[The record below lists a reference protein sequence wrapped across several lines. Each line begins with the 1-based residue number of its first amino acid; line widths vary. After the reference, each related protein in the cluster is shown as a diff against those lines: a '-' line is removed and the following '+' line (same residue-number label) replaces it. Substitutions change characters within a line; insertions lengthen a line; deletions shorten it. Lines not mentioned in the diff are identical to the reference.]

1 MSRSIVA
8 VLIAGFL
15 GILLAAGAAAG
26 EKDGE
31 KGYLGVLLGPSTD
44 GKGAV
49 VQKVF
54 PDTAAQK
61 AGIQVGDRILRAG
74 GEDVAGPDHV
84 GRKVGGM
91 KAGDALAIA
100 VERGAETLDLNV
112 TLAPAPEALVPEAPA
127 VEPSPPMP
135 RPAPRGRADAAEG
148 SGRAFL
154 GIGFAPVHPEVAA
167 HLGLGED
174 AGVAVGDVLA
184 DSAAARAGLERGDL
198 ILAIDGKEI
207 RGPEGLLASLAERK
221 PGEALR
227 MDVVQ
232 RGVQKSLDVTLGE
245 RPASLPPQALRPA
258 FPHGPDGFPWGPTR
272 GRSGRVIIQG
282 PDGMRK
288 LFQLPDRADGALD
301 VDRFLKDFESEL
313 PDLWRLGQRDE
324 MVKRFKKLFDEL
336 HEGIP
341 APGAPG
347 LAPGGMVP
355 GGLAPGGTAPG
366 VVRSV
371 KQSSSSVVRV
381 NDGVYDVT
389 IRDEDGIRTVDAKK
403 DGKTIAESLPFAQVN
418 DLPEDVRAKV
428 EEVAGGIRVHTRGLE
443 GEGPEGEG
451 PEAGGDAIEGE
462 GGGTQDDPAPAPPP
476 PVQGSRELRA

>member
-1 MSRSIVA
+1 MSRSIVT

-26 EKDGE
+26 EKGAG
-31 KGYLGVLLGPSTD
+31 KGYLGVLLGPSSD

-91 KAGDALAIA
+91 KAGDALAIT

-112 TLAPAPEALVPEAPA
+112 TLAPAPEALVPEALVPEAPA

-135 RPAPRGRADAAEG
+135 GPAPRGRAGAAEG

-167 HLGLGED
+167 HLGLDED

-232 RGVQKSLDVTLGE
+232 RGVRKSLDVTLGE

-301 VDRFLKDFESEL
+301 VDRFLKDLEAEL
-313 PDLWRLGQRDE
+313 PDLWWRLGQRDE

-336 HEGIP
+336 HDGIP

-347 LAPGGMVP
+347 SRPAGWCPVASLLGGRRP
-355 GGLAPGGTAPG
+355 ASCGP
-366 VVRSV
+366 
-371 KQSSSSVVRV
+371 SSS
-381 NDGVYDVT
+381 
-389 IRDEDGIRTVDAKK
+389 
-403 DGKTIAESLPFAQVN
+403 
-418 DLPEDVRAKV
+418 RA
-428 EEVAGGIRVHTRGLE
+428 
-443 GEGPEGEG
+443 
-451 PEAGGDAIEGE
+451 
-462 GGGTQDDPAPAPPP
+462 
-476 PVQGSRELRA
+476 RASCG